1 MERPNASQ
9 RSSRSHEIRHRL
21 ISVGKLFS
29 QGCEPHLSRNGFTLY
44 DPKDQMITR
53 ATLRNGV
60 SLLSLQTIYP
70 DFGLITS
77 KANAEVSDEELHERL
92 QYGDEHPQSA
102 FSTGE
107 KSDAIGVY
115 DWHRR
120 IGHRSMKTIVDMAN
134 EVVTGIVL
142 KDVPEN
148 PPKIGSCP
156 SCVLTKAQRLPF
168 KTGRT
173 RTTEPLELIHGDLV
187 GQPLRVRICITN
199 WRK

>member
-1 MERPNASQ
+1 MYYIP
-9 RSSRSHEIRHRL
+9 EIRHRL

-29 QGCEPHLSRNGFTLY
+29 QGREPRLSRNGFMLY
-44 DPKDQMITR
+44 GPKDQMIAR
-53 ATLRNGV
+53 ATLRNGRYP
-60 SLLSLQTIYP
+60 LTLPTIYP

-134 EVVTGIVL
+134 GVVTGIVL

-156 SCVLTKAQRLPF
+156 SCVLAKAQRLPF

-173 RTTEPLELIHGDLV
+173 RATEPLELIHGDLV
-187 GQPLRVRICITN
+187 GQPLRVRICISN